1 MMNQNPTLTLLHTR
15 RSVKAKDLIV
25 PGPTDDELEQII
37 RAGIRVPDHKKL
49 NPWKIVILQQEG
61 QRKLGTLCADIMR
74 AKEPGKKDA
83 KYDMEVTRFE
93 RAPVVLAV
101 LSLPDESKFLKVPLI
116 EQQLSAGA
124 VCQNI
129 LLAASSLGYGA
140 QWLTEWP
147 AYDAE
152 VQQAL
157 GASGEHDA
165 IAGFIYIGT
174 AQATPAD
181 RDRPDWDEVVQ
192 HYSSD

>member
-1 MMNQNPTLTLLHTR
+1 MNQNPTLTLLHTR
-15 RSVKAKDLIV
+15 RSVKAKDLKA
-25 PGPTDDELEQII
+25 PGPTDDELQHII

-49 NPWKIVILQQEG
+49 NPWKIKILGEDGQQ
-61 QRKLGTLCADIMR
+61 KLGTLCADIMR
-74 AKEPGKKDA
+74 AKEPDKKDK
-83 KYDMEVTRFE
+83 KYEMEETRFQ

-129 LLAASSLGYGA
+129 LLAATSLGYGA

-147 AYDAE
+147 AYDAQ
-152 VQQAL
+152 VKTAL
-157 GASGEHDA
+157 GASGQNDT

-174 AQATPAD
+174 ASETPTD
-181 RDRPDWDEVVQ
+181 RDRPDWDAVVEWF
-192 HYSSD
+192 